1 MRLNYPLFFLKCLYL
16 IYLLISSYSILYFII
31 TKQIIY
37 VLYLQLNNLSQSQKI
52 TYGLT
57 DFSYSIDHDILSF
70 SFWKKR
76 SLKRNYSSNETTKIE
91 ITRQED
97 SETHLMKIVGKSN
110 DYEFTVDLIH
120 YRIFDIILK
129 VFIFYSSSFIIVY
142 SISSTYFIMRIPR
155 IS

>member
-1 MRLNYPLFFLKCLYL
+1 M

-142 SISSTYFIMRIPR
+142 SISSAYFIM
-155 IS
+155 